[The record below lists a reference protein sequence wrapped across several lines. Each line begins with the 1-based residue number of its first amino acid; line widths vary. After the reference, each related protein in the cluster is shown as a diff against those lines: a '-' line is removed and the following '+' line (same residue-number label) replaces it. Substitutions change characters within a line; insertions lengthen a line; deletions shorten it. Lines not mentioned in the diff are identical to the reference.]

1 MKKIAQRMVSLLLA
15 LVFLP
20 ALLPAE
26 LAGLLSVT
34 TVYAAEPI
42 TIASAEDWNNFAR
55 SEDNGASVVLTA
67 DIALSGT
74 IPVKSYF
81 SGSFD
86 GQGHTIT
93 IAGGSRFDVTDTSS
107 SGSGLFQTLE
117 GYGAAVKNLVVQL
130 EGTVDATALT
140 SVKLSSGNETNL
152 NQIHCGVIAG
162 NLMSGAQI
170 SRVAV
175 VAGSN
180 GGTFRAVINRWQTQ
194 DGNVGGLCGISRGGS
209 VDQCF
214 VGVNVEGWRQIG
226 TNQPILRTGGLMGFA
241 ADARITNCMVS
252 SNQVTNLHSNPDLLE
267 NQAGQAA
274 GLVADVNTN
283 TLMASCA
290 MDGVKIYSRD
300 IAESSPAEDSTLDRF
315 ALNNVNRGTTGYA
328 YAKNTNATV
337 LNCFAYNG
345 TEMAY
350 GGLTVTDDVTSG
362 QSAASAAQQTLLNG
376 SEGVWITNDDDWLA
390 LSWMYQTPELAVTQ
404 TQDNRDATVT
414 VSQKAPVFARDDST
428 TWEYTLQASLQG
440 QYGTPAA
447 PEGSKGSAATV
458 TGVSIQESR
467 AAGDIAPG
475 TEAYY
480 SGGSY
485 QFFAT
490 VTGQNLTAE
499 NTPVT
504 WELVDVPQAEGT
516 PVATLSNTGL
526 LTLTN
531 PLFFGKLTIKATAG
545 GQSDTKELTILP
557 ARLTILAPDTLTTV
571 AQGQAVDFGIKTEG
585 YFEDGT
591 SSYQIDWSV
600 TGGKTGTAI
609 DSNGKLTVA
618 ADEVVGTKLTIQAT
632 PHLDEGTDED
642 KALLP
647 VATYAVTVNAN
658 TASEVS
664 KSVTLQSTAQT
675 VSVSLQ
681 TGQRLKVTVSN
692 ESATPSAPPA
702 GYTGVTPTSGTITWE
717 MTATPETAL
726 SATGSQTGTTR
737 TYRADGAGVATITG
751 SRDFVYT
758 KTESGDSGGEP
769 TQTSET
775 VTWAFRLDVTITD
788 PTVPTAADQTVQM
801 TAVAGSKNTPAY
813 ESTTVSEYRLVFP
826 EGEVG
831 SRYQLTVKTGDT
843 DPTPD
848 SAWTD
853 LESGATTVL
862 LTAEQITA
870 LQKGT
875 LYLWQ
880 QHGGDDAMAASSV
893 TGYQLQESG
902 DTLTL
907 TPLEDYPAVAEK
919 EGKSNV
925 SVTGQW
931 TVTNGQVEGG
941 STYSV
946 LDLLAKGNPELAGY
960 TSLGPG
966 EVRITVKQ
974 TGGNYQNRGTAL
986 TLTQTAAL
994 SVGNA
999 ALKPTIQPRSTG
1011 QLTDNSF
1018 TIEVPDQPN
1027 IQVYYQIYPN
1037 VSYVPASEYP
1047 TPTTGIKYVS
1057 GTSIPYPSN
1066 GEKMITVV
1074 AVTYP
1079 TTSGALP
1086 SEADVVTFTQSN
1098 LITPDPPEL
1107 RIGAQEEPFVGSTLY
1122 VEGEIFKF
1130 AFNSVSMSGS
1140 GQPCQV
1146 YYTINGNDPVP
1157 GSEGMLYDSEN
1168 PPTLQFN
1175 ISYDLVIKAVVYDP
1189 TYGVSSSVASYTV
1202 QRRRTAE
1209 KPVASIPSGTEVR
1222 PGQSLTLEL
1231 SEDFVA
1237 ELPDKGNFVSVEYA
1251 TYTAD
1256 SPVFAQ
1262 YADYTRSESDT
1273 PIEGMRY
1280 LLVNTGT
1287 SVSTAELPI
1296 MRYLM
1301 DDAESSLRD
1310 SGVTY
1315 QYAVCQVW
1323 SAMNSENQLQ
1333 YYIRFTNPS
1342 ELRLEGASG
1351 DQHTLR
1357 VAAFAPSGVTSYLDS
1372 EEATFTYKIRGT
1384 VAAPQAVPQ
1393 TDTQGGTVV
1402 DIGERIALTSG
1413 ANTEIYYTTNGTQPE
1428 VVWVEPATPE
1438 SAAGHWEPANESTQ
1452 KYTENLSVPNT
1463 SSKLFILNA
1472 IAVSVDDSLEN
1483 SPLATFVYTVNP
1495 LEKAATPAANPTTDA
1510 SNPTRLANGE
1520 RITLTTTTLNTD
1532 IYYTT
1537 DGSVPSYDDRDAWDA
1552 GYAAAAAGEKGQD
1565 ADGTRWYN
1573 DADGVQQKEPATRI
1587 YDVQQ
1592 GITMTATDSQQFFT
1606 VTALAVDKDRQTPQT
1621 SASDAVSF
1629 VYRLAQ
1635 VAAPTSS
1642 PATSAEEVAVIEP
1655 GTTVV
1660 LTSNT
1665 VGAKI
1670 YYTKDTTQPDL
1681 TDLEAV
1687 DAAYAS
1693 WYAGW
1698 SAAAEKDRGTDA
1710 RGVRWYTAGG
1720 TRHTEPSTIP
1730 YDPAEGITMPKTITT
1745 FLTLRAVAVVT
1756 DGSRAASDVVTIS
1769 YQPPAPVQAVYASPV
1784 DGTAVEYG
1792 TTVTLSCATEDA
1804 LIFYKVYDS
1813 QPADDDLPVANQDL
1827 GYTEPIPITKEVWIR
1842 AIAVR
1847 SNVESVVTTYHY
1859 TVAPKAASPATSLPS
1874 GSVVPKGMRI
1884 ELSGQGTLVYTL
1896 DGSDPKAADS
1906 ARLYGTTVN
1915 LDGDYG
1921 ATVTVRAYVEQDGY
1935 TPSDTVSFV
1944 YTICKEENYLTI
1956 SVNSGSV
1963 IANNTSVT
1971 LSTAVTNGRIFYT
1984 LDGSTPQITNVYSG
1998 GSGKNYTTYEWA
2010 SASASTLEGSSF
2022 TLSGN
2027 PDTAVTV
2034 RAIAVANGGDGG
2046 QVQTFTYKFQTQA
2059 APPTASIPT
2068 GAVVFDGAAVTLT
2081 AKEGTIYYTTDGSN
2095 PTTASAIYTNPINVS
2110 GAASTVLKAIAVVEG
2125 KAASTVAEFRYT
2137 RAGTVATPVFSI
2149 PSGEID
2155 TGTTVTIT
2163 TATEGAVIYYSTDGT
2178 EPTADNLKELTMYV
2192 APISITRAVTIKAI
2206 AVSDKLD
2213 ESAVQSATY
2222 TVRKPDPQP
2231 TPAPDSEPV
2240 QNTITDRLTSRRTY
2254 NSEEDGPTYSD
2265 VVLRETVCN
2274 TVLSAP
2280 EGIVPADAVLT
2291 VQQMDPTRSDEASVQ
2306 SSLNQRIARIYEA
2319 SLTLNGDPVTPGGQF
2334 ELGFAIPAEY
2344 QNGIVT
2350 VSRINDDGTLTQ
2362 FAARRS
2368 GGMAYIQT
2376 DSMGRFA
2383 LSVPQTDEGAA
2394 SPLRWVLG
2402 IGGALAVLLGLL
2414 LLLWYRR
2421 RRQQAEEA
2429 TEEPADLNEQDYQNI
2444 HEFFVNSDDSSTE

>member
-15 LVFLP
+15 LVFLS

-26 LAGLLSVT
+26 LADLLPVT
-34 TVYAAEPI
+34 TAYAAEPI
-42 TIASAEDWNNFAR
+42 TIASAEDWNNFAK
-55 SEDNGASVVLTA
+55 SEDTSGSVVLTA

-74 IPVKSYF
+74 IPVKAYF
-81 SGSFD
+81 AGSFD

-93 IAGGSRFDVTDTSS
+93 IAGGSRFEVTDTSA

-117 GYGAAVKNLVVQL
+117 GYGAIVKNLVVL
-130 EGTVDATALT
+130 LDGTVDATALT

-152 NQIHCGVIAG
+152 NQIHCGVITG
-162 NLMSGAQI
+162 NLLSGAQI

-180 GGTFRAVINRWQTQ
+180 GGTFRAVINRWQNQ

-214 VGVNVEGWRQIG
+214 VGINVEGWRMVG
-226 TNQPILRTGGLMGFA
+226 NSQPILRTGGLMGFA
-241 ADARITNCMVS
+241 SDARITNCLVS
-252 SNQVTNLHSNPDLLE
+252 SNQVINLHSNPDLLD

-274 GLVADVNTN
+274 GLVADANTN
-283 TLMASCA
+283 VVLSSCA

-362 QSAASAAQQTLLNG
+362 LCAASAAQQTLLNG
-376 SEGVWITNDDDWLA
+376 SEGVWTTNDDGWLA
-390 LSWMYQTPELAVTQ
+390 LGWMYQTPELSIDQ
-404 TQDNRDATVT
+404 TQDNRDATIT
-414 VSQKAPVFARDDST
+414 VRQKEPVFARDGST
-428 TWEYTLQASLQG
+428 TWDYTLQASLKG
-440 QYGTPAA
+440 QYGTPTA
-447 PEGSKGSAATV
+447 PEGGKGSNATV
-458 TGVSIQESR
+458 SSVAIQESR
-467 AAGDIAPG
+467 TTGNITPG
-475 TEAYY
+475 TEPYY

-485 QFFAT
+485 QFFAK

-504 WELVDVPQAEGT
+504 WELVNEPKVEGQ

-531 PLFFGKLTIKATAG
+531 GLFFGKLTIKATAG

-557 ARLTILAPDTLTTV
+557 AKLTVLAPNSATTV
-571 AQGQAVDFGIKTEG
+571 AQGQAMDFGVQVEG
-585 YFEDGT
+585 YFQSG
-591 SSYQIDWSV
+591 SSPYQIDWSV
-600 TGGKTGTAI
+600 EGGTKSGTSI
-609 DSNGKLTVA
+609 DANGKLTVA
-618 ADEVVGTKLTIQAT
+618 ADEVVGTELTVSAT
-632 PHLDEGTDED
+632 PHLEEGTEDE

-647 VATYAVTVNAN
+647 VGTAKVTVTQG

-664 KSVTLQSTAQT
+664 QNVTLQSTAQPA
-675 VSVSLQ
+675 SVSLQ
-681 TGQRLKVTVSN
+681 TGQQLKLTVSN
-692 ESATPSAPPA
+692 ESATPTTPPA
-702 GYTGVTPTSGTITWE
+702 GYEGVTPTPGTISWAA
-717 MTATPETAL
+717 TATPETAL
-726 SATGSQTGTTR
+726 AATGANTGATN
-737 TYRADGAGVATITG
+737 TYQAKGAGVAIITG
-751 SRDFVYT
+751 SREFVYT
-758 KTESGDSGGEP
+758 KTEGGE
-769 TQTSET
+769 TSDSI
-775 VTWAFRLDVTITD
+775 TWSFQVNVTITD
-788 PTVPTAADQTVQM
+788 PAVPSAEDKTVTMTPVRGS
-801 TAVAGSKNTPAY
+801 TAVPEY
-813 ESTTVSEYRLVFP
+813 DTTVVSEYRLVFP
-826 EGEVG
+826 EAAVG
-831 SRYQLTVKTGDT
+831 SRYQLTVQSGSEP
-843 DPTPD
+843 PTPGGQ
-848 SAWTD
+848 WTP
-853 LESGATTVL
+853 LEAGSTTVTL
-862 LTAEQITA
+862 NQEQVTA
-870 LQKGT
+870 LQTGK

-880 QHGGDDAMAASSV
+880 QHEGDDSMAASGV
-893 TGYQLQESG
+893 VGYQVQESG
-902 DTLTL
+902 DALTL
-907 TPLEDYPAVAEK
+907 TPLEEYPAVPQK
-919 EGKSNV
+919 EGQSNV
-925 SVTGQW
+925 TVTGQW

-941 STYSV
+941 NTFSV
-946 LDLLAKGNPELAGY
+946 LELLAQANPELAEY
-960 TSLGPG
+960 TSLGTG
-966 EVRITVKQ
+966 EVRITVQQ
-974 TGGNYQNRGTAL
+974 TGGNYQNRGTVL
-986 TLTQTAAL
+986 TLTQTASL

-1011 QLTDNSF
+1011 QLIDNSF
-1018 TIEVPDQPN
+1018 TIEVPDQPDV
-1027 IQVYYQIYPN
+1027 QVYYQIYPN
-1037 VSYVPASEYP
+1037 VSYVPTSEYP

-1057 GTSIPYPSN
+1057 GTSIPYPKN

-1079 TTSGALP
+1079 TTSGSLP
-1086 SEADVVTFTQSN
+1086 SEADVVTFIQSN

-1107 RIGAQEEPFVGSTLY
+1107 RIGAQEEAFVGSNLY

-1130 AFNSVSMSGS
+1130 AFNSISMSGS

-1157 GSEGMLYDSEN
+1157 GAEGMLYDSEN

-1202 QRRRTAE
+1202 QRRRNAE
-1209 KPVASIPSGTEVR
+1209 KPVASIPSGTQVR
-1222 PGQSLTLEL
+1222 PGESLTLEL
-1231 SEDFVA
+1231 SEEFVA
-1237 ELPDKGNFVSVEYA
+1237 ELPEKGNCVSAQYVE
-1251 TYTAD
+1251 YTAD

-1287 SVSTAELPI
+1287 SVSTSELPTL
-1296 MRYLM
+1296 RYLM

-1351 DQHTLR
+1351 DKHTLR
-1357 VAAFAPSGVTSYLDS
+1357 VAAFAPAGVTSYLDS
-1372 EEATFTYKIRGT
+1372 EEATFTYTIRGT

-1393 TDTQGGTVV
+1393 TDTQGGTAV

-1428 VVWVEPATPE
+1428 VVWVEASTPE

-1495 LEKAATPAANPTTDA
+1495 LEKAASPAANPTTDA

-1520 RITLTTTTLNTD
+1520 RITLTSTTLNTD

-1537 DGSVPSYDDRDAWDA
+1537 DGSVPSYDARDTWDA
-1552 GYAAAAAGEKGQD
+1552 GYAAAADDQKGQE
-1565 ADGTRWYN
+1565 ADGTRWYY

-1592 GITMTATDSQQFFT
+1592 GITMTATESQQFFT

-1642 PATSAEEVAVIEP
+1642 PATSAEEVAIIEP

-1681 TDLEAV
+1681 TDLAAV
-1687 DAAYAS
+1687 DAAYAD

-1720 TRHTEPSTIP
+1720 TQHTEPSTIP

-1792 TTVTLSCATEDA
+1792 ATVTLSCATEGA
-1804 LIFYKVYDS
+1804 QIFYKVYDS
-1813 QPADDDLPVANQDL
+1813 QPAADDLPVVNQDL

-1859 TVAPKAASPATSLPS
+1859 TVAPKAASPTSSLPS

-1884 ELSGQGTLVYTL
+1884 ELAGQGTLVYTL

-1906 ARLYGTTVN
+1906 TKLYGTTVN

-1984 LDGSTPQITNVYSG
+1984 LDGSTPQITNVYTN

-2068 GAVVFDGAAVTLT
+2068 GAVVFDGATVTLT
-2081 AKEGTIYYTTDGSN
+2081 AKEGTIYYTTDGST
-2095 PTTASAIYTNPINVS
+2095 PTTASAIYTNPINVA
-2110 GAASTVLKAIAVVEG
+2110 GAASTVIKDIAVVEG

-2231 TPAPDSEPV
+2231 TATPETESV
-2240 QNTITDRLTSRRTY
+2240 QNTVTDRLTSRRTY

-2291 VQQMDPTRSDEASVQ
+2291 VQQVDPTHSDEASVQ
-2306 SSLNQRIARIYEA
+2306 SSLGQRIARIYEA
-2319 SLTLNGDPVTPGGQF
+2319 SLTLNGDPVTPGGEF

-2362 FAARRS
+2362 FTARRS

-2376 DSMGRFA
+2376 NAMGRFA
-2383 LSVPQTDEGAA
+2383 LSVPQTDDGAV
-2394 SPLRWVLG
+2394 SPLRWGLG
-2402 IGGALAVLLGLL
+2402 IGGAVAVLLGLL

-2421 RRQQAEEA
+2421 RRQQAAEA
-2429 TEEPADLNEQDYQNI
+2429 TEQPIDLNEQDYQNI